1 MPGSLHLTSHKS
13 QPARTRKPPVASKTS
28 TSTAFG
34 GGTPHDMQRASSVTM
49 HEQPGAVGPSA
60 SYHQQLEKQPSA
72 PSSVT
77 HYNAPEEPLRNPELQ
92 FKQSIDN
99 LKSDDWQT
107 VFDSLN
113 VVKRIAMFHKHLLA
127 ASNGTAGKECIKS
140 VVK

>member
-1 MPGSLHLTSHKS
+1 
-13 QPARTRKPPVASKTS
+13 
-28 TSTAFG
+28 
-34 GGTPHDMQRASSVTM
+34 MQRASSVTM
-49 HEQPGAVGPSA
+49 HESPGAGGSA
-60 SYHQQLEKQPSA
+60 ANHRQQLAEQPSA

-92 FKQSIDN
+92 FKQSIEN

-113 VVKRIAMFHKHLLA
+113 VVKRIALFHKHLLT